1 MISWTAWLRTGT
13 ALALMGWATCQAQ
26 LLVGQTV
33 GVTGPA
39 AATVQE
45 ASQGA
50 NLYLDAINAK
60 GGVGGQKI
68 ELITLD
74 DKFDTKLT
82 LDNARTLIEHKGVL
96 ALFMTR
102 GTPHT
107 QGLLPLLEQHG
118 VPLVGPSTG
127 AIALHK
133 PVQKYVFNVRAPY
146 QHEVEKAISHLNT
159 LGIKRIGV
167 VHVDDTFGADALAGA
182 MSGFKANHLEP
193 LFVEK
198 FDRTKPDYSALAPRV
213 AQKQP
218 QAVIFVGTGAAVVDG
233 IKALRSAGVGGQIV
247 TLSNN
252 ASGGFIK
259 ALGDSAR
266 GVVVTQVLP
275 SERSVNYP
283 MVKEAMELA
292 RAKNIADLTPAMLE
306 GFVSAKVL
314 VEGLKRAGAKP
325 DRAKLHAALEGIKKF
340 DLGGLELSYSPTDH
354 SGLDF
359 SDLAI
364 IGADGK
370 FKR

>member
-1 MISWTAWLRTGT
+1 
-13 ALALMGWATCQAQ
+13 
-26 LLVGQTV
+26 
-33 GVTGPA
+33 
-39 AATVQE
+39 
-45 ASQGA
+45 
-50 NLYLDAINAK
+50 
-60 GGVGGQKI
+60 
-68 ELITLD
+68 
-74 DKFDTKLT
+74 
-82 LDNARTLIEHKGVL
+82 
-96 ALFMTR
+96 
-102 GTPHT
+102 
-107 QGLLPLLEQHG
+107 
-118 VPLVGPSTG
+118 
-127 AIALHK
+127 
-133 PVQKYVFNVRAPY
+133 
-146 QHEVEKAISHLNT
+146 
-159 LGIKRIGV
+159 V

-193 LFVEK
+193 LFIEK
-198 FDRTKPDYSALAPRV
+198 FDRTKPDYSAMAPRV

-233 IKALRSAGVGGQIV
+233 IKALRAAGVGGQIV

-314 VEGLKRAGAKP
+314 VEGLKRAGSKP
-325 DRAKLHAALEGIKKF
+325 DRTKLHAALESIKKF